1 MDPMRYFY
9 FSAEWDENYAKFV
22 KVEQYA
28 DDPDGQRWDPW
39 YRGYAGPWVPRR
51 KHDVLR
57 FLDLPK
63 EVRLLIYELIFG
75 SRIIYLNWYDS
86 VYQWNEGRRFFYSA
100 PRMAAGLIE
109 PQNHLRLLEGFQQP
123 VTQLPGFPP
132 HPDFPWVQL
141 SLLGTCRQIYE
152 EAREIPF
159 KKNIFVALSALPY
172 AAFCNKIFLPLQT
185 SSIKFLTIVI
195 NAGFH
200 VGPNLRHWYDRRVQP
215 LPNLTSVLFITRI
228 RIYDDFD
235 FDFVDTAG
243 PNWWT
248 ALSGSVPISAEHV
261 HKIPNVFRLLA
272 HSNSGTS
279 YEVSVDDSEVEFLIQ
294 DRDKVTRDQQFKS
307 ILQAYDDENA
317 AELDEEGFVH
327 GSQERFK
334 RCVLGLFSL
343 REVHKEIYKDGF
355 RRRLDEPPTSDAG
368 KPNVTYPWE
377 VSDSDSGADDDD
389 TDGDS
394 ESESDDEPDEE

>member
-1 MDPMRYFY
+1 M
-9 FSAEWDENYAKFV
+9 
-22 KVEQYA
+22 
-28 DDPDGQRWDPW
+28 
-39 YRGYAGPWVPRR
+39 
-51 KHDVLR
+51 
-57 FLDLPK
+57 
-63 EVRLLIYELIFG
+63 LIYELIFG

-215 LPNLTSVLFITRI
+215 LPTLWTRPDQTGGRLSLALFQYLLSMSTKFQTSSDSSPIPTVAQATKS
-228 RIYDDFD
+228 
-235 FDFVDTAG
+235 
-243 PNWWT
+243 
-248 ALSGSVPISAEHV
+248 LSMTV
-261 HKIPNVFRLLA
+261 K
-272 HSNSGTS
+272 SNS
-279 YEVSVDDSEVEFLIQ
+279 
-294 DRDKVTRDQQFKS
+294 
-307 ILQAYDDENA
+307 
-317 AELDEEGFVH
+317 
-327 GSQERFK
+327 
-334 RCVLGLFSL
+334 
-343 REVHKEIYKDGF
+343 
-355 RRRLDEPPTSDAG
+355 
-368 KPNVTYPWE
+368 
-377 VSDSDSGADDDD
+377 
-389 TDGDS
+389 
-394 ESESDDEPDEE
+394 

>member
-1 MDPMRYFY
+1 MDPMRHFY
-9 FSAEWDENYAKFV
+9 KSVEWDENYAQFV
-22 KVEQYA
+22 TLEQDP
-28 DDPDGQRWDPW
+28 DDPESMRFDPW
-39 YRGYAGPWVPRR
+39 YRGYAGSWVRHR
-51 KHDVLR
+51 KYDVFR

-63 EVRLLIYELIFG
+63 DVRLLIYELVFG
-75 SRIIYLNWYDS
+75 SRIIHLNWYDS
-86 VYQWNEGRRFFYSA
+86 VYEWNLGRRFFYSA

-109 PQNHLRLLEGFQQP
+109 PQDHLRLLAGFQLP
-123 VTQLPGFPP
+123 VIQLPGFPP
-132 HPDFPWVQL
+132 YRDCSWIEL
-141 SLLGTCRQIYE
+141 GLLGTCRQIYE

-159 KKNIFVALSALPY
+159 KNNIFVAVSALSY
-172 AAFCNKIFLPLQT
+172 AAFRNKIFLPLQT

-195 NAGFH
+195 STGFH
-200 VGPNLRHWYDRRVQP
+200 VGPDLRHWYDGRIQP

-228 RIYDDFD
+228 RLYDDLDFD
-235 FDFVDTAG
+235 FEDPAG

-248 ALSGSVPISAEHV
+248 SLFGDALTVENV

-279 YEVSVDDSEVEFLIQ
+279 YEVSVDDNEVEFLIQ
-294 DRDKVTRDQQFKS
+294 DRDKVTRDQHIKS
-307 ILQAYDDENA
+307 IIQAHDDEIA
-317 AELDEEGFVH
+317 AELDEEGLVH

-343 REVHKEIYKDGF
+343 REVHKEIYKEGF

-377 VSDSDSGADDDD
+377 LADSDPDADDADA
-389 TDGDS
+389 DGDS
-394 ESESDDEPDEE
+394 ESESDDEPDED